1 MAEYQEYQEYDAY
14 YDEPSSGNRTWLIV
28 AVVVVVL
35 LLCCC
40 CLMVV
45 AGVALLSG
53 DIVDELAGL
62 VSVLPTFVSMT
73 APA

>member
-1 MAEYQEYQEYDAY
+1 MAEYQEYDAY

-28 AVVVVVL
+28 AIVFVVL

-45 AGVALLSG
+45 AGAALLSG
-53 DIVDELAGL
+53 DIVDELASL
-62 VSVLPTFVSMT
+62 ASVLPTSMSMT

>member
-14 YDEPSSGNRTWLIV
+14 YDEPSNGNRTWLIV
-28 AVVVVVL
+28 AIVVVVL

-45 AGVALLSG
+45 AGAALLSG
-53 DIVDELAGL
+53 DIAGGL
-62 VSVLPTFVSMT
+62 VSPASVLPTLVSMI